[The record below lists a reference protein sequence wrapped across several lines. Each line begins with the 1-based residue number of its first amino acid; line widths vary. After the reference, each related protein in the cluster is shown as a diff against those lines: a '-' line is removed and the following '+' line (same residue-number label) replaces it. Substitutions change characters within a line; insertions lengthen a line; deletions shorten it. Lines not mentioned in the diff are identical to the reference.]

1 MGKSKN
7 KKFYKQKG
15 GDTPTEDTEK
25 AAAVATVAATAATIA
40 SQKKTEKDE
49 TNPPPLTKK
58 PSSSAFAKAFGD
70 STGPTQPLSFCIYDG
85 DFNLFSN
92 DISINLQNKY
102 KFVPGSLGYI
112 DTLISQ

>member
-25 AAAVATVAATAATIA
+25 AAAAATAAATVAATAATIA
-40 SQKKTEKDE
+40 SQKKT
-49 TNPPPLTKK
+49 NPPPLTKE
-58 PSSSAFAKAFGD
+58 PSISAFAKAFGD
-70 STGPTQPLSFCIYDG
+70 STGPTPPLSFCIYDG

-102 KFVPGSLGYI
+102 EFVPGSLGYI
-112 DTLISQ
+112 DNLISQ